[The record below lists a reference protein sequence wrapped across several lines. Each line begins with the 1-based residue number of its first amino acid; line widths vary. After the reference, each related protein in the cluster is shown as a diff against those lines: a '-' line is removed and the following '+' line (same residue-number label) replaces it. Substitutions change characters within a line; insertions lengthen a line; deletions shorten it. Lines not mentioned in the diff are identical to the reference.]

1 MAFAGS
7 NLSLSTVTSAYG
19 VPSLLGMRGKTS
31 YGSNV
36 DISTAITTGSGNVN
50 LSSFFNRYSSSSGTL
65 PDKSDSTTAF
75 GFANSVTCGVSATS
89 VSYTV
94 FNGKLSSLTLT
105 FSQSHSQG
113 GSAVSSGN
121 NSFEA
126 FVYVDGSQVAYYTI
140 PGTNT
145 ISGLIGSTTL
155 QIKVTAQASN
165 NLGIQT
171 RATSDT
177 TYTITPTSIAE

>member
-7 NLSLSTVTSAYG
+7 NLALSTVTAAYS
-19 VPSLLGMRGKTS
+19 VSSLLGMRGKTS

-36 DISTAITTGSGNVN
+36 DISTAVTIGNGNVN
-50 LSSFFNRYSSSSGTL
+50 LSSFFNRYTSSSGTL

-75 GFANSVTCGVSATS
+75 GVANSVSCTVSVTS

-94 FNGKLSSLTLT
+94 FNGKLSSITLT
-105 FSQSHSQG
+105 FNQSHSQG
-113 GSAVSSGN
+113 GSAISSDN

-126 FVYVDGSQVAYYTI
+126 FVYVDGSQVAIYTS

-145 ISGLIGSTTL
+145 ISGLSGSSSL

-177 TYTITPTSIAE
+177 TYTITPISIA